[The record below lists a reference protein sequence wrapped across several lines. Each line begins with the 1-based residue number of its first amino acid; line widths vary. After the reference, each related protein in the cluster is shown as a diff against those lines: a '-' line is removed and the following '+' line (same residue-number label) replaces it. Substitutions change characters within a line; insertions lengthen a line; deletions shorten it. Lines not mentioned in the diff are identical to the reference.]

1 MLAALVALAGL
12 FVAMYLTLY
21 KLGIVGTLS
30 CSVGSCETVQ
40 LSRWATLLGL
50 PVAVWGVGYYALV
63 FVLTLAG
70 VQERFA
76 ESRGLALALVLLT
89 GWGLLFSAW
98 LTYLELFVIDAI
110 CQWCVVSAV
119 LAAALFVICWLDWRG
134 GRSEVLGPRSEVSGS
149 ASELAEGEY
158 ESTETQQARS

>member
-12 FVAMYLTLY
+12 FVATYLTLY
-21 KLGIVGTLS
+21 KLGVIGTLS

-40 LSRWATLLGL
+40 FSRWATLLGL

-63 FVLTLAG
+63 FTLTLAG
-70 VQERFA
+70 VQPRFV

-89 GWGLLFSAW
+89 GWGLIFSAW
-98 LTYLELFVIDAI
+98 LTYLELFVINAI

-119 LAAALFVICWLDWRG
+119 LAGVLFVICWLDWREF
-134 GRSEVLGPRSEVSGS
+134 RVSRFEFREADSEADA
-149 ASELAEGEY
+149 AS
-158 ESTETQQARS
+158 R